1 MSLWFRRKQ
10 GKRTDYYLVPF
21 SPLVIVTLVGLFI
34 GLLLPLIHWLRAF
47 FE

>member
-1 MSLWFRRKQ
+1 MSLWFRRKK

-21 SPLVIVTLVGLFI
+21 HPMMIMVLIGILVA
-34 GLLLPLIHWLRAF
+34 LLLPLIHWLRAL